1 MAGGWPG
8 WALGLRLRLGPRGRA
23 TSSSRGG
30 GAYDGRGGF
39 GVISDGL
46 DLFYDIGLY
55 TEETHDK
62 NFRLVQTV

>member
-1 MAGGWPG
+1 M
-8 WALGLRLRLGPRGRA
+8 
-23 TSSSRGG
+23 
-30 GAYDGRGGF
+30 
-39 GVISDGL
+39 ISDGL